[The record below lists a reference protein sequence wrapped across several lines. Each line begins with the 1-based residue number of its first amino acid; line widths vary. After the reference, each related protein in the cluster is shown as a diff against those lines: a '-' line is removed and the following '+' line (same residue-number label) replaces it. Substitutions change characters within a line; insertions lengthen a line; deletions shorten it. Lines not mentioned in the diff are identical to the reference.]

1 MAIRRSIRFLRRGK
15 VVRLADLPPMAT
27 LLDYLRLEERACGT
41 KEGCGEGD
49 CGACTVALGS
59 LRDGRVIYEPVNSCI
74 QLLGM
79 VDGREVV
86 AVDDLHVREGGL
98 HPVQRALV
106 AAHGSQCGFCTPGF
120 VMSLFAL
127 YHADGAPG
135 RAQVNDAIAGNL
147 CRCTGYRPIVEAGL
161 KACAGK
167 PRDSYIAAAAGTA
180 KALGKLADGK
190 DLFIGSE
197 KSFFAAPASAESLAR
212 LYAAHPDAV
221 LVAGATDVGLW
232 ITKQLR
238 NLPKIIHLGRAAD
251 LAQIT
256 DLGDSITIGAAVTYE
271 AAAASLAAID
281 ADLGELLRRL
291 GSRQVRTAGTVCGN
305 IANGSPIG
313 DTPPALI
320 VLGAAIELRSAGG
333 ARTLPLEKFFI
344 AYGKQDRQ
352 PGEFVAAVKVPRL
365 RPNQAF
371 RAFKISKRFDQD
383 ISALLGAFCLTLDGS
398 RIEEARIAFGG
409 MAPTPKRAQRA
420 EAALKGADLTSSS
433 SWAAAIAA
441 LEQDF
446 KPIDDHRASAAYRR
460 ATARALLTKAL
471 HEIAGAP
478 SKSTRITGQREA
490 LHAGAA

>member
-1 MAIRRSIRFLRRGK
+1 
-15 VVRLADLPPMAT
+15 
-27 LLDYLRLEERACGT
+27 
-41 KEGCGEGD
+41 
-49 CGACTVALGS
+49 
-59 LRDGRVIYEPVNSCI
+59 
-74 QLLGM
+74 
-79 VDGREVV
+79 VV

-98 HPVQRALV
+98 HPVQRAMV
-106 AAHGSQCGFCTPGF
+106 ATHGSQCGFCTPGF

-127 YHADGAPG
+127 YHAEGAPG

-167 PRDSYIAAAAGTA
+167 AGDSYATSAARTA
-180 KALGKLADGK
+180 KSLRKLADGK
-190 DLFIGSE
+190 DVFIGNQ
-197 KSFFAAPASAESLAR
+197 KLFFAAPASADSLVK

-238 NLPKIIHLGRAAD
+238 SLPKIIHLGRAAD

-256 DLGDSITIGAAVTYE
+256 DHGDSITIGAAVTYE
-271 AAAASLAAID
+271 AAAVSLTVID

-291 GSRQVRTAGTVCGN
+291 GSKQVRTAGTVCGN

-320 VLGAAIELRSAGG
+320 VLGATVELRSAGG

-352 PGEFVAAVKVPRL
+352 PGEFVASVTVPKL
-365 RPNQAF
+365 RPKQAF

-383 ISALLGAFCLTLDGS
+383 ISALLGAFCLTLEDS
-398 RIEEARIAFGG
+398 RIAEARIAFGG
-409 MAPTPKRAQRA
+409 MAPTPKRAQRT
-420 EAALKGADLTSSS
+420 ENALKDADLARPS
-433 SWAAAIAA
+433 SWDAAIAA
-441 LEQDF
+441 LDQDF
-446 KPIDDHRASAAYRR
+446 MPIDDHRASAAYRR

-478 SKSTRITGQREA
+478 SQSTRITGQREVH
-490 LHAGAA
+490 HAGAA

>member
-1 MAIRRSIRFLRRGK
+1 
-15 VVRLADLPPMAT
+15 MAT

-446 KPIDDHRASAAYRR
+446 KPIDDHRASAAYRQ